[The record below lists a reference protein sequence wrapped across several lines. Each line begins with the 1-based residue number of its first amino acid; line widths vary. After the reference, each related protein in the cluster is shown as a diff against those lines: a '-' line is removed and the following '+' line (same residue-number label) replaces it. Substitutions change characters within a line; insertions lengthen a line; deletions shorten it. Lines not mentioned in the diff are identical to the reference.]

1 MENDAATLY
10 CPNELCQAPNPLTH
24 KFCQQCRTP
33 IPKRYLWMV
42 RDGENVG
49 NSGEILADRYLVV
62 SQSVLLDTK
71 PGFTHEAPGLENL
84 ESIRPYL
91 RLIPYRLHVP
101 QVYGVLQLADKQ
113 QVREILL
120 LEKPPLFTN
129 SRTNQVQLYND
140 LITAWSHA
148 TSMRQLNWL
157 WQIAQI
163 WQPLAS
169 EGVAS
174 SLLDPNLL
182 RVEGSLVRLLE
193 LRVDSSI
200 APELPQLGEFWQQLC
215 RQAKPAIAELVNQI
229 CRSLIQGE
237 INSSEHLIEILDQGL
252 AGVGKTQTPTI
263 NIVTK
268 TETGPSRQ
276 RNEDACYPPGG
287 TILSKPP
294 HSTALAIVCDG
305 IGGHEGGNVA
315 SHLAIETIQQQVQ
328 HLTKLPPNHTL
339 AANLLTDLEN
349 AAAVANDNI
358 SQRNDTEN
366 RQGRQRMGTTLV
378 MALPIA
384 HEMYI
389 THVGDSRAYW
399 ITRHGCYQVTL
410 DDDVASREVRLGYA
424 IYREA
429 VQQSSSGSLVQA
441 LGMSP
446 SNSLHPTAQRFIL
459 DEDSIF
465 LLCSDGLSDFDRVD
479 EYWETEILPILTG
492 ETDVVKVANRLVEIA
507 NTKNGHDNVTIA
519 LLHCQVKYSEP
530 KSKLTAVIPEPSS
543 IKASDYAPRTAQ
555 NTLLGS
561 PNQKTKVIPE
571 TKPPTALKVPLQ
583 LGILLLLI
591 TAAGFLGYLA
601 MQWRWQSITNPTQVE
616 GTNPSGPT
624 IPGKQVSLSNLDVD
638 FEITSDREITLS
650 KNKSAPN
657 LGITAPANTVLQV
670 IEKPIPQ
677 NQDSL
682 VHLRVCSVGSRTTIQ
697 PNNNTPQAGPK
708 LPNTKSPTT
717 STPKPLVKKGED
729 VWIQLSQL
737 ERLNPSVF
745 KPGESNQCQ
754 VNSEVPPDSVG
765 EPLAPSTPAL
775 SPNDD
780 VLPER

>member
-33 IPKRYLWMV
+33 LPKRYLWV
-42 RDGENVG
+42 VGDGESVG
-49 NSGEILADRYLVV
+49 NSGETLADRYLVI
-62 SQSVLLDTK
+62 SESVLLDTK
-71 PGFTHEAPGLENL
+71 PGLAHDTPGLENFQ
-84 ESIRPYL
+84 SIRPYL

-101 QVYGVLQLADKQ
+101 QVYGVLQLAMTQ

-120 LEKPPLFTN
+120 IEKPPLFTN
-129 SRTNQVQLYND
+129 NSTNQVELYDD

-157 WQIAQI
+157 WQIAQL

-174 SLLDPNLL
+174 SLLDRNLL

-193 LRVDSSI
+193 LRVDSTT
-200 APELPQLGEFWQQLC
+200 PELPELGEFWQQLC
-215 RQAKPAIAELVNQI
+215 LEAKSAIAPLVNQI
-229 CRSLIQGE
+229 CRSLIQRE
-237 INSSEHLIEILDQGL
+237 INSSEHLIEVLDKGL
-252 AGVGKTQTPTI
+252 ADVGKTQTPTI
-263 NIVTK
+263 NIITK

-276 RNEDACYPPGG
+276 RNEDACYPPPG
-287 TILSKPP
+287 TLVTKPP
-294 HSTALAIVCDG
+294 NSTALAIVCDG

-315 SHLAIETIQQQVQ
+315 SLLAIETIQQQVQ
-328 HLTKLPPNHTL
+328 HLTKLPPDHIV

-349 AAAVANDNI
+349 AAAIANDKI
-358 SQRNDTEN
+358 SERNDSEN

-378 MALPIA
+378 MGLPIA

-446 SNSLHPTAQRFIL
+446 SISLHPTAQRFIL

-479 EYWETEILPILTG
+479 EYWETEILPILSSK
-492 ETDVVKVANRLVEIA
+492 TDVVKVANRLIEIA
-507 NTKNGHDNVTIA
+507 NTKNGHDNVSIA
-519 LLHCQVKYSEP
+519 LVHCQVKYSEP
-530 KSKLTAVIPEPSS
+530 KSTLTAVIPESS
-543 IKASDYAPRTAQ
+543 PIKASDYAPTVIQSAAL
-555 NTLLGS
+555 NS
-561 PNQKTKVIPE
+561 PNQKTQVIPE
-571 TKPPTALKVPLQ
+571 SKPARRLKVPLQ
-583 LGILLLLI
+583 LGIILLLVTGTGLFSYFV
-591 TAAGFLGYLA
+591 TELL
-601 MQWRWQSITNPTQVE
+601 RSQSTTNIATPPTQVE
-616 GTNPSGPT
+616 PTNPSVVTVPE
-624 IPGKQVSLSNLDVD
+624 KQLSLSDLDVG
-638 FEITSDREITLS
+638 FEITSDKEITLSKKS

-657 LGITAPANTVLQV
+657 LAVIAPAGSVMLV

-677 NQDSL
+677 QEDSI
-682 VHLRVCSVGSRTTIQ
+682 VHLRVCSVGNKAQ
-697 PNNNTPQAGPK
+697 VNNNTTQTIKK
-708 LPNTKSPTT
+708 LSNTKSSTT
-717 STPKPLVKKGED
+717 ASKPLVKNGED

-737 ERLNPSVF
+737 QRLNPGV
-745 KPGESNQCQ
+745 
-754 VNSEVPPDSVG
+754 
-765 EPLAPSTPAL
+765 LAPGQSGKCQADKEPVTNSVNQPVAPPTPARD
-775 SPNDD
+775 NDD
-780 VLPER
+780 G

>member
-33 IPKRYLWMV
+33 LPKRYLWV
-42 RDGENVG
+42 VGDGESVG
-49 NSGEILADRYLVV
+49 NSGEILADRYLVI
-62 SQSVLLDTK
+62 SQSLLLDTK
-71 PGFTHEAPGLENL
+71 PAFVHEAPGLENL
-84 ESIRPYL
+84 QSIRPYL

-129 SRTNQVQLYND
+129 NSTNQVQLYND

-157 WQIAQI
+157 WQIAQL

-174 SLLDPNLL
+174 SLLDANLL

-215 RQAKPAIAELVNQI
+215 GQAKSAIAPLLNQI
-229 CRSLIQGE
+229 CRSLIERE
-237 INSSEHLIEILDQGL
+237 INSSEHLIEVLDKGL
-252 AGVGKTQTPTI
+252 ADVGKTQTPTI
-263 NIVTK
+263 KIVTK
-268 TETGPSRQ
+268 SETGPSRQ
-276 RNEDACYPPGG
+276 RNEDACYPAAG
-287 TILSKPP
+287 TVLSKPP
-294 HSTALAIVCDG
+294 QPTALAIVCDG

-315 SHLAIETIQQQVQ
+315 SHLAIETIQQEVQ
-328 HLTKLPPNHTL
+328 HFTKLAPDHIVP
-339 AANLLTDLEN
+339 ANLLTDLEK
-349 AAAVANDNI
+349 AAAVANDKI
-358 SQRNDTEN
+358 SQRNDSEN

-389 THVGDSRAYW
+389 SHVGDSRAYW

-429 VQQSSSGSLVQA
+429 IQQSSSGSLVQA

-446 SNSLHPTAQRFIL
+446 SISLHPTAQRFIL

-519 LLHCQVKYSEP
+519 LVHCQVKYSEP
-530 KSKLTAVIPEPSS
+530 KSNLTAVIPEPSP
-543 IKASDYAPRTAQ
+543 IKASDYAPTVAQ
-555 NTLLGS
+555 NSVLSS
-561 PNQKTKVIPE
+561 PNQKTQVIPE
-571 TKPPTALKVPLQ
+571 RKPATRLKVPLQ

-591 TAAGFLGYLA
+591 TGAGFLGYLVT
-601 MQWRWQSITNPTQVE
+601 QWRSPSTTTGNSPSQVQ
-616 GTNPSGPT
+616 GTD
-624 IPGKQVSLSNLDVD
+624 PGGLTVPGQTPLPNLDRG

-650 KNKSAPN
+650 TNKSAPN
-657 LGITAPANTVLQV
+657 LGITAPAGSVLQV
-670 IEKPIPQ
+670 VEKPIPQ
-677 NQDSL
+677 QEDSL
-682 VHLRVCSVGSRTTIQ
+682 VHLRVCSVGSGATQ
-697 PNNNTPQAGPK
+697 PNNSTAQTVK
-708 LPNTKSPTT
+708 KSSNTKSSTT
-717 STPKPLVKKGED
+717 PSKPLVKNGED
-729 VWIQLSQL
+729 VWIELSRL
-737 ERLNPSVF
+737 ERLNPSVSA
-745 KPGESNQCQ
+745 PGQSGQCQ
-754 VNSEVPPDSVG
+754 VKSEATPDVDQSPLQSSPARPPD
-765 EPLAPSTPAL
+765 
-775 SPNDD
+775 DD
-780 VLPER
+780 VLSQS

>member
-1 MENDAATLY
+1 MENDAARLY
-10 CPNELCQAPNPLTH
+10 CPNELCQTPNPLTH

-33 IPKRYLWMV
+33 LPKRYLWV
-42 RDGENVG
+42 VGDGECVG
-49 NSGEILADRYLVV
+49 NAGEILADRYLVI

-71 PGFTHEAPGLENL
+71 PAFAHEAPGLENL
-84 ESIRPYL
+84 QSIRPYL

-101 QVYGVLQLADKQ
+101 QVYGVLQLADNQ
-113 QVREILL
+113 QTREILL

-129 SRTNQVQLYND
+129 SSTNQVQLYND
-140 LITAWSHA
+140 LITAWNHA

-157 WQIAQI
+157 WQIAQL

-193 LRVDSSI
+193 LRVDSTT
-200 APELPQLGEFWQQLC
+200 PELPELGEFWQQLC
-215 RQAKPAIAELVNQI
+215 GQAKSAIAPLVNEI
-229 CRSLIQGE
+229 CRSLISGE
-237 INSSEHLIEILDQGL
+237 INSSEHLIEVLDKGL
-252 AGVGKTQTPTI
+252 ADVGKTQTPTI
-263 NIVTK
+263 NIITK
-268 TETGPSRQ
+268 TETGPVRQ
-276 RNEDACYPPGG
+276 RNEDACYPPAG
-287 TILSKPP
+287 TLLSKPP
-294 HSTALAIVCDG
+294 DSTALAIVCDG

-315 SHLAIETIQQQVQ
+315 SHLAIQTIQQQVQ
-328 HLTKLPPNHTL
+328 HLTKLPNDHIVP
-339 AANLLTDLEN
+339 ANLLTDLEQ
-349 AAAVANDNI
+349 AAAVANDKI
-358 SQRNDTEN
+358 SQRNDSEN

-446 SNSLHPTAQRFIL
+446 SISLHPTAQRFIL

-519 LLHCQVKYSEP
+519 LVHCQVKYSEP
-530 KSKLTAVIPEPSS
+530 KSNLTAVIPEPSP
-543 IKASDYAPRTAQ
+543 IKASDYAPTIIQ
-555 NTLLGS
+555 NTASSS
-561 PNQKTKVIPE
+561 PNQKTQVIPE
-571 TKPPTALKVPLQ
+571 RKPATPLKVPLQ
-583 LGILLLLI
+583 LGILLLLV
-591 TAAGFLGYLA
+591 TGAGFLGYLA
-601 MQWRWQSITNPTQVE
+601 TRWQLPSTTNIGNPPSQLE
-616 GTNPSGPT
+616 GTNPIGT
-624 IPGKQVSLSNLDVD
+624 VPGQVSFSNLDVG
-638 FEITSDREITLS
+638 FEISSDREITLS

-657 LGITAPANTVLQV
+657 LGITAPAGSVLQV

-677 NQDSL
+677 QQDSL
-682 VHLRVCSVGSRTTIQ
+682 VHLRVCSVGSRATQ
-697 PNNNTPQAGPK
+697 LNNSTAQTVKK
-708 LPNTKSPTT
+708 LSNTKSST
-717 STPKPLVKKGED
+717 SASKPLVKTGED
-729 VWIQLSQL
+729 VWIQFSQL
-737 ERLNPSVF
+737 QRLNPSLF
-745 KPGESNQCQ
+745 APGQSGQCQ
-754 VNSEVPPDSVG
+754 VDNETVTPSVNQPG
-765 EPLAPSTPAL
+765 VTSTPAPSL
-775 SPNDD
+775 DD
-780 VLPER
+780 DDR